1 MFIPKFVTTFNITF
15 MEPFV
20 IKRLGDIF
28 LEVFHTRMTSNQK
41 GNDVIDIFVEARR
54 NSKISAKFG
63 KG

>member
-1 MFIPKFVTTFNITF
+1 